1 MTRPQVS
8 IVIPTLNGGAVL
20 GELLEAIARADREP
34 TREIVAI
41 DSGSTDDTVSRLRR
55 AGALVLTVQEDAF
68 NHGETRNR
76 ALASAAGE
84 FAVLLVQDAVPVSS
98 GWLSALIRPLTQDS
112 SIAGSF
118 ARQVPAVRAS
128 RLTAHYL
135 AQWVAA
141 QPQARTVGPLSSD
154 EFAAMSPARRHAL
167 CAFDNVCSCV
177 RMNVWKQH
185 PFKTT
190 AIAEDLEWGR
200 DVLLAGYKLAYVAD
214 AVVQH
219 SHERPVSYELQR
231 AYLVHQRLE
240 ALFGLTTVPTVAS
253 LLRAVAT
260 TVPVNARVACR
271 EQSGRA
277 RAMLRGA
284 ALGVALPLGQYLGAR
299 AARQGRE
306 FLHPRR
312 I

>member
-20 GELLEAIARADREP
+20 DELLAAIGREGREL

-41 DSGSTDDTVSRLRR
+41 DSGSTDDTVSRLRH
-55 AGALVLTVQEDAF
+55 AGATVLTVQGGTF

-98 GWLSALIRPLTQDS
+98 GWLSALIRPLMQDS

-141 QPQARTVGPLSSD
+141 QPQARIVGPLSSD
-154 EFAAMSPARRHAL
+154 EFTALSPARRHAL

-177 RMNVWKQH
+177 RMSVWRQH

-200 DVLLAGYKLAYVAD
+200 DVLLAGHKLAYVAD

-231 AYLVHQRLE
+231 AYLVHRRLE

-260 TVPVNARVACR
+260 TVPVNARVASR

-277 RAMLRGA
+277 RAVLRGA

-299 AARQGRE
+299 AAREGRE
-306 FLHPRR
+306 FLHPRG